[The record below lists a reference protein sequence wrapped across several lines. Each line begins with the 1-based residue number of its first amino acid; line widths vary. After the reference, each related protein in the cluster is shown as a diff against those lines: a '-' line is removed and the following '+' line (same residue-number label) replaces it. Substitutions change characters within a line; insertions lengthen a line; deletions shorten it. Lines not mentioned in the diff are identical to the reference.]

1 MKGQLIMAG
10 IKILKNK
17 VPFIITLFCC
27 VTVAALAASV
37 RAAEG
42 TKTAQTA
49 SESSPKQ
56 VVVLDAGHPTY
67 LNTQTPRIWLSN
79 AV

>member
-1 MKGQLIMAG
+1 MAN

-17 VPFIITLFCC
+17 IPFIVTLVCC

-37 RAAEG
+37 RAG
-42 TKTAQTA
+42 QNVKTAETSAQA
-49 SESSPKQ
+49 KEKQ
-56 VVVLDAGHPTY
+56 VIVLDAGHPTY
-67 LNTQTPRIWLSN
+67 LNTQTPRIWLNN

>member
-1 MKGQLIMAG
+1 MKGKLIMAG

-17 VPFIITLFCC
+17 IPFIITLVCC

-37 RAAEG
+37 RAG
-42 TKTAQTA
+42 QSVKTAEA
-49 SESSPKQ
+49 SAQAREKQ

-67 LNTQTPRIWLSN
+67 QLTTTPFKS
-79 AV
+79 A

>member
-1 MKGQLIMAG
+1 MLIMAG

-17 VPFIITLFCC
+17 IPFIITLVCC

-42 TKTAQTA
+42 TRAAEASAQA
-49 SESSPKQ
+49 KEKQ

-67 LNTQTPRIWLSN
+67 LNTQTPRIWLNN